1 MIKQRDVIFVGGGY
15 RSKNLLLFL
24 IGEMIHDH
32 LPVYILQNRTENL
45 VMQKE
50 RVKKFG
56 VMSLCWQDGWNGVF
70 GSG

>member
-1 MIKQRDVIFVGGGY
+1 M
-15 RSKNLLLFL
+15 LFL